1 MEKTDFFQSLGFN
14 EYESKTLVSFA
25 KLNSA
30 TAKQISQD
38 SQVPQNK
45 LYQLIKKFE
54 NLGILSLIPGES
66 KKYKILNLKTFIEQ
80 KIKEKEKE
88 IKEIKKASKNLNKL
102 NKNSK
107 EFIFTLIKGQKAIM
121 NTLAEKNPKVEK
133 EILAVQRNWKVWGEG
148 LRSMQ
153 KSIKNGVKVKMIGII
168 NDKTKE
174 RAEEWKKIGCK
185 IHPYNYK
192 FGENPLRF
200 SIFDNKEAR
209 ITIGSPEIQ
218 NPEDYITFWTTS
230 KPLIAILIRQ
240 FEEMWNER

>member
-192 FGENPLRF
+192 FGENPDRK
-200 SIFDNKEAR
+200 SVV
-209 ITIGSPEIQ
+209 
-218 NPEDYITFWTTS
+218 
-230 KPLIAILIRQ
+230 
-240 FEEMWNER
+240 